1 MKCLSGQI
9 IWSILGIL
17 CMIYGLFVS
26 RSGSGTG
33 FFLVWIA
40 MGIAA
45 LLLASV
51 CRLQLWSRLPAAVR
65 TAVLVCGII
74 FLTAFAVVE
83 GKILSRFQCGG
94 RPDLDYVIVLG
105 AQVYDYGPSK
115 VLKCRLDTAADY
127 LRENDRTICIVSGGQ
142 GFNEPAPEAEI
153 MKQYLIDLGIDPQR
167 IVVETE
173 SKNTMENIR
182 NSFCLINPEQDTV
195 GIVTN
200 NFHVFRSCAIAE
212 KAGLRHVSGIAAPSN
227 RFYLPNNLL
236 REYFGTVKDILAGH
250 MKF

>member
-1 MKCLSGQI
+1 
-9 IWSILGIL
+9 
-17 CMIYGLFVS
+17 MIYGLLVS

-40 MGIAA
+40 LGIAA
-45 LLLASV
+45 LLLASA

-115 VLKCRLDTAADY
+115 VLKYRLDTAADY

-142 GFNEPAPEAEI
+142 GSHEPAPEAEI
-153 MKQYLIDLGIDPQR
+153 MKRYLTEKGIPKDR
-167 IVVETE
+167 ILEEKT
-173 SKNTMENIR
+173 SGNTVQNIR
-182 NSFCLINPEQDTV
+182 NSMALFDPVRDQT
-195 GIVTN
+195 GIITS
-200 NFHVFRSCAIAE
+200 NFHIYRGCAIAE
-212 KAGLRHVSGIAAPSN
+212 QAGIRHVCGIAAPSN

-236 REYFGTVKDILAGH
+236 REFLGTVKDILAGH